1 MSRIPAHATLAM
13 TPESMAPEGAG
24 DDAIIAARRCRRHRE
39 MLVISLAVVGLAFLL
54 EVHADQRVAFRFLPD
69 WPLPE
74 TCPSRTIF
82 HFNCPGC
89 GLTRSFVHLAHGDW
103 RASWNIHHVGM
114 LLALAVVLQIPYR
127 VVALRAPSAAPLGTS
142 FPKYF
147 GSLLIVRLFVNW
159 LMNLIA
165 RFPLP

>member
-1 MSRIPAHATLAM
+1 MNPIADNHVA
-13 TPESMAPEGAG
+13 ESDM
-24 DDAIIAARRCRRHRE
+24 DLARRLRRHRE
-39 MLVISLAVVGLAFLL
+39 MLVACMAVTILSFLL
-54 EVHADQRVAFRFLPD
+54 EVHSDQRVAFRFLPG

-82 HFNCPGC
+82 HVNCPGC

-127 VVALRAPSAAPLGTS
+127 LIALRSRTGAPLGTS
-142 FPKYF
+142 FPTFF
-147 GSLLIVRLFVNW
+147 GSLLIVLLLVNW
-159 LMNLIA
+159 LMNLVA
-165 RFPLP
+165 RFLPALN